1 MFYLCTS
8 ACRVMIIILIMIVLC
23 TVKCIIVCFIC
34 VHLHVGG
41 GGVIIILILI
51 VQYISKSYVG
61 VGVCTGVSLIITR
74 LHAIS
79 ANSLV

>member
-8 ACRVMIIILIMIVLC
+8 ACRVIIIILIMIVLC
-23 TVKCIIVCFIC
+23 TVKCINVCFIC

-41 GGVIIILILI
+41 GVMIILILI